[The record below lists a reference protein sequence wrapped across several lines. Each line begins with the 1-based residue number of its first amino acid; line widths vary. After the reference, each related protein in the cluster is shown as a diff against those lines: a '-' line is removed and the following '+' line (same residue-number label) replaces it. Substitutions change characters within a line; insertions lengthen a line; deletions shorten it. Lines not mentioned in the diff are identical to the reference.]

1 MVWSWDIPGDGA
13 GRLNGNGHVS
23 GADENAGASGKDRT
37 KSAAPKRFQNGNR
50 ITGVEAKPAKRAGE
64 SRRQAGRSDLASFD
78 SADICTGRAY
88 TKDRDRLV
96 TAGHVWFG

>member
-1 MVWSWDIPGDGA
+1 MKMLEPAEKIEPKA
-13 GRLNGNGHVS
+13 RLRSAFKNGY
-23 GADENAGASGKDRT
+23 
-37 KSAAPKRFQNGNR
+37 R

-96 TAGHVWFG
+96 TAGHVWFS